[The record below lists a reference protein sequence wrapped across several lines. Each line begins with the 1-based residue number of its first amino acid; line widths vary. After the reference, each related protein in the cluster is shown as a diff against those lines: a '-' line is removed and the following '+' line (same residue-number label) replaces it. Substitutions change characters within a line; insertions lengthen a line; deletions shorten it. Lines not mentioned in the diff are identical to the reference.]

1 MIFAIIETFKE
12 NPLVLDSQVIDVYDD
27 ESLGLGTKSVTVR
40 STYGSLEK
48 TLSGN
53 EIDQCE
59 KSILNSLKNKIDFQ
73 IRS

>member
-1 MIFAIIETFKE
+1 MLFNE
-12 NPLVLDSQVIDVYDD
+12 NPLVLESKVINIYKD
-27 ESLGLGTKSVTVR
+27 ESIGLDTKSVTVR
-40 STYGSLEK
+40 ITYGSFEK